1 MHTIKTYIVEDSQLI
16 RENLIATLE
25 ELAPVRVVG
34 TADDE
39 HSAVAWLAQ
48 AANQCDLVVVDI
60 FLKSGSGLGVL
71 RGMQGVQPQRK
82 LVVLS
87 NYATGDMRRKC
98 LELGAEKVFDKSND
112 IDSLIQYCTRLAAGE
127 SGVSGPAVLT

>member
-1 MHTIKTYIVEDSQLI
+1 MHTIKIYIIEDSQLI

-34 TADDE
+34 TAEDE
-39 HSAVAWLAQ
+39 HSAVAWLTQ

-71 RGMQGVQPQRK
+71 RSLQGVQSQRR

-87 NYATGDMRRKC
+87 NYATADMRRKC
-98 LELGAEKVFDKSND
+98 AELGADQVFDKSND
-112 IDSLIQYCTRLAAGE
+112 IDALVQYCTRLAAGD
-127 SGVSGPAVLT
+127 SGVSRPAMLT